1 MTQDNTKQVRR
12 RRRYSAQFK
21 AELVAEYLAGGVSL
35 ASLAISHDIN
45 PNILHRWVREHKRQ
59 GRHRLNEITGHGG
72 ASKPGHAITP
82 ANWIPVHV
90 PNTIPSERSPASAKP
105 QDPRTAAAPL
115 AARRTIKNTLKEQS
129 PQKRAW
135 SRGVYRMD
143 TFILRF
149 WYSRINVS

>member
-59 GRHRLNEITGHGG
+59 DRHRLNETTGHG

-90 PNTIPSERSPASAKP
+90 PSIVPDNRAPASAKP
-105 QDPRTAAAPL
+105 HHPDNIPVHENTDESINGIDL
-115 AARRTIKNTLKEQS
+115 AGKSGLHRQIRWPTQEGPTLAE
-129 PQKRAW
+129 
-135 SRGVYRMD
+135 
-143 TFILRF
+143 FIRELLT
-149 WYSRINVS
+149 

>member
-90 PNTIPSERSPASAKP
+90 PTTLPCQRSPASPKP
-105 QDPRTAAAPL
+105 HHPDHIPVHEKTEKSIIATTVVGKNGLPAQIHWPTQEGPKL
-115 AARRTIKNTLKEQS
+115 AE
-129 PQKRAW
+129 
-135 SRGVYRMD
+135 
-143 TFILRF
+143 FIRELLR
-149 WYSRINVS
+149 